1 MKKFLCAILAVLML
15 VTLCACGGNE
25 EKPAVDDGK
34 VENTP
39 VVSDTP
45 VADEKGYAFTDNGV
59 TIEIGGPVAS
69 VDALGEPVD
78 TLEEA
83 SCAFE
88 GKDVTNFYNNYEILL
103 AYPNE
108 GDSYVSTITILSDAV
123 ATEEG
128 LELGMSE
135 DDVKDIYGDAEP
147 QAGGVYVYAKGGM
160 TLRVRVV
167 DGSVDSIE
175 YKVAE

>member
-15 VTLCACGGNE
+15 VALCACGNE
-25 EKPAVDDGK
+25 KMPEADKPDEPAVS
-34 VENTP
+34 TP
-39 VVSDTP
+39 AVV
-45 VADEKGYAFTDNGV
+45 EKGYVFTDNGV
-59 TIEIGGPVAS
+59 TIEIGGPVTS
-69 VDALGEPVD
+69 VDALGEPID

-108 GDSYVSTITILSDAV
+108 GDSYVSTITLLSDAV
-123 ATEEG
+123 STEEG

-135 DDVKDIYGDAEP
+135 DDVKSIYGEDVAP
-147 QAGGVYVYAKGGM
+147 QGGIYVFAKGNM

-175 YKVAE
+175 YKIAE

>member
-15 VTLCACGGNE
+15 VTLCACGGE
-25 EKPAVDDGK
+25 EKPAVDNSKPD
-34 VENTP
+34 NTP
-39 VVSDTP
+39 VDSTP
-45 VADEKGYAFTDNGV
+45 AADEKGYAFTDNGV

-108 GDSYVSTITILSDAV
+108 GDSYVSTITLLSDAV
-123 ATEEG
+123 STEEG

-135 DDVKDIYGDAEP
+135 DEVKNIYGDAAAE
-147 QAGGVYVYAKGGM
+147 GGIYVYAKGNM
-160 TLRVRVV
+160 TLRIRVV
-167 DGSVDSIE
+167 DGTVDSIE
-175 YKVAE
+175 YKIAE